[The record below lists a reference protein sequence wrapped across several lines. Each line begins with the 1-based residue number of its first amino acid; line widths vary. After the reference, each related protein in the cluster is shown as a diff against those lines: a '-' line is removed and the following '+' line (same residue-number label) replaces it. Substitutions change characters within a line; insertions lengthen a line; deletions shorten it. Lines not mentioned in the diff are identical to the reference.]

1 MKIHRKCVPLFYI
14 HFEKY
19 FFGKNHSSPENAII
33 SGPPSKQQT
42 LVCTANI
49 WRLVARVQKHSDYI
63 DSASKSWLWKLAVTQ
78 WQMSPVFYHQ
88 NSPSSQNKLL
98 KGSRCLS
105 SKIV

>member
-63 DSASKSWLWKLAVTQ
+63 DSASKVLV
-78 WQMSPVFYHQ
+78 MEI
-88 NSPSSQNKLL
+88 
-98 KGSRCLS
+98 SRHSVASVASFLS
-105 SKIV
+105 SKQPIQSKQTVKGQPMFI